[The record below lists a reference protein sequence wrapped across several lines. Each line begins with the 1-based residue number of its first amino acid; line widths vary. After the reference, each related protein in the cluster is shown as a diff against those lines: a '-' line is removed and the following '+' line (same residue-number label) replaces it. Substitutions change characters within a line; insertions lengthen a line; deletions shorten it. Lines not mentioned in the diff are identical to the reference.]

1 MNGDGTAWDGDPRR
15 WRVGACLAIG
25 ALTLLASCTSDGS
38 VSDGAAADDA
48 DTSSVVGS
56 DADDSGDSGDD
67 DQATGGSGAEASVSE
82 PRLEFGLPVLAGGET
97 ISPELDG
104 QTAEMTTLRESPYIG
119 IATLPRP
126 DYEANPWSQWGQGI
140 MLDDGRVISA
150 IGDHLGADGNSY
162 LFVYDPEDGAVTRFA
177 DVLSAL
183 DHEDGSWGYGK
194 VHSQM
199 VDAGDGGIYFT
210 TYYGTRSGLSF
221 DGSYEGDVLF
231 RLDTA
236 SLQLTPVAVP
246 VPGHGV
252 PSLATNG
259 AGLIYG
265 EAVDPLLPEGSY
277 PGGGF
282 FVFDTTTGETTTFDE
297 NPDHAG
303 FRSIL
308 VEDDGRAMFARDGG
322 GFFEFDPSSGEIT
335 ELDLG
340 LGSELRAVTEPTSDG
355 TVYGVTFE
363 PYELFAV
370 GGDHE
375 VRELGEALWYSAS
388 LALLPDESGFLYV
401 PGAHGD
407 SSYDNTPLMAVNGTT
422 GEQTRIVELFEMVK
436 DEFDLVLGGTYSI
449 TVDPERNV
457 AHIGFNA
464 GRTVEDPWGEVM
476 FLVVELP

>member
-1 MNGDGTAWDGDPRR
+1 MIGDPRR
-15 WRVGACLAIG
+15 RRVGASLVLA
-25 ALTLLASCTSDGS
+25 ALTFFVGCTSDGS
-38 VSDGAAADDA
+38 VAGTDA
-48 DTSSVVGS
+48 DTPGVVGS
-56 DADDSGDSGDD
+56 ADTDTADVVDTDTDEENEASAGSGDSGEVPD
-67 DQATGGSGAEASVSE
+67 S
-82 PRLEFGLPVLAGGET
+82 RLEFGLPVLAGGQT
-97 ISPELDG
+97 LSADLDG
-104 QTAEMTTLRESPYIG
+104 PRSEVTTLRESPYIG
-119 IATLPRP
+119 IAKLPRP

-162 LFVYDPEDGAVTRFA
+162 LFVYDPEDGTVTRFA
-177 DVLSAL
+177 DVLSSL

-210 TYYGTRSGLSF
+210 TYYGTRSGLTF

-231 RLDTA
+231 RLDTE
-236 SLQLTPVAVP
+236 SLELTPIAVP

-252 PSLATNG
+252 PSLATDG
-259 AGLIYG
+259 AGLLYG
-265 EAVDPLLPEGSY
+265 EAVDPLLPEGRY

-282 FVFDTTTGETTTFDE
+282 FVFDTTTGETTTFVE
-297 NPDHAG
+297 NPEHAG

-308 VEDDGRAMFARDGG
+308 VEADGRAMFARDGG
-322 GFFEFDPSSGEIT
+322 GFFEFDPASDEVAGV
-335 ELDLG
+335 DLG

-355 TVYGVTFE
+355 TVYGVTFD
-363 PYELFAV
+363 PYELFALDA
-370 GGDHE
+370 GRE

-407 SSYDNTPLMAVNGTT
+407 SSYDNTPLIAVDGTT
-422 GEQTRIVELFEMVK
+422 GAQTRIVELFQMVK
-436 DEFDLVLGGTYSI
+436 DEYDLVLGGTYSI
-449 TVDPERNV
+449 TVDPARNV